1 MQLKKEKITENIK
14 RIISSH
20 TFIFIFPFLLPLLL
34 IFIVN
39 PELFILG
46 WNEGQ
51 GSMTFIVLFILIEW
65 LDSRNKLE
73 FRKSRRSVIARLIL
87 IFAMLFY
94 FTFLYTFGYHTI
106 IASFGKMINVPGDLS
121 WTRMWDY
128 IIYTFFVIGMIGFSF
143 KSPGDLK
150 YFPTPIVYAIGMASI
165 LLLDSALPHSQLGI
179 FEGVVS
185 IIIFLVVSMLGFFG
199 VRINIIDE
207 QTLVIWGQKGTLK
220 VSLYWPCVGILSML
234 IYFLVIII
242 LMIKL
247 DIPAYRKIVYTI
259 IGAVGTFFINVIRI
273 FLIIY
278 YGAFINVNL
287 RLFHE
292 TIGEVL
298 FIIWIVI
305 FILAVTEWESYK
317 RKRKS
322 GLTKKGINS
331 KAHIKIK

>member
-1 MQLKKEKITENIK
+1 MELRKKKIIENIK
-14 RIISSH
+14 RIISSR
-20 TFIFIFPFLLPLLL
+20 TLIFILPFLLPLLL
-34 IFIVN
+34 IFMVN

-73 FRKSRRSVIARLIL
+73 LKKSRKSVIARLIL

-106 IASFGKMINVPGDLS
+106 IASLGKMINVPGDLS
-121 WTRMWDY
+121 WTRMWDFV
-128 IIYTFFVIGMIGFSF
+128 IYTFFVISMISFSF
-143 KSPGDLK
+143 NGPRDLK

-165 LLLDSALPHSQLGI
+165 LLLDSVLPHSQLGI

-185 IIIFLVVSMLGFFG
+185 IIVFLVVSMLGYFG

-207 QTLVIWGQKGTLK
+207 QTLLIWGKKGTLK

-247 DIPAYRKIVYTI
+247 DIPIYRKIMYTI

-305 FILAVTEWESYK
+305 FILAVTEWESFK
-317 RKRKS
+317 RKRKYKS
-322 GLTKKGINS
+322 EKKVINL
-331 KAHIKIK
+331 KTHT